1 MQPNDDNGRDDHGRF
16 APGNAGGPGRPRRAV
31 ERDYLT
37 TLTEA
42 CPPETWRGIVERAV
56 TDAKDGDATARA
68 WLAKYLIGD
77 KPTALTELAIA
88 EARGVTADDEL
99 RDLAA
104 RREREQRHQAQLDA
118 LGDELAALAAR

>member
-1 MQPNDDNGRDDHGRF
+1 
-16 APGNAGGPGRPRRAV
+16 V
-31 ERDYLT
+31 ERDYLA
-37 TLTEA
+37 TLAEA
-42 CPPETWRGIVERAV
+42 CPPEKWRAIVERAV

>member
-1 MQPNDDNGRDDHGRF
+1 
-16 APGNAGGPGRPRRAV
+16 V

-68 WLAKYLIGD
+68 WLAKYLVGE
-77 KPTALTELAIA
+77 KPGTLFDLAMK
-88 EARGVTADDEL
+88 EQRGITADDEI
-99 RDLAA
+99 RDLTK
-104 RREREQRHQAQLDA
+104 RNEREQRHQAQLDA
-118 LGDELAALAAR
+118 LSDELAALAAR

>member
-1 MQPNDDNGRDDHGRF
+1 MQPNDDNGRDEHGRF

-31 ERDYLT
+31 ERDYLA
-37 TLTEA
+37 TLAEA
-42 CPPETWRGIVERAV
+42 CPPETWQRIVERAV
-56 TDAKDGDATARA
+56 ADAKNGDATARA

-88 EARGVTADDEL
+88 EVRGVTTDDEL

-118 LGDELAALAAR
+118 LVEQLG